1 MAVFSR
7 QSLFFIGIFPCG
19 MFFTIFSLS
28 LTGVTIV
35 VQSVCPGGIRRY
47 GLPMA
52 AFLDIA
58 KSFPGLVPVGFRTLP
73 LGRTLW
79 FVVLLKLFI
88 MFAVLRAFF
97 FPNFLNSNFDT
108 EREKS
113 VYVGNELV
121 ERGR

>member
-1 MAVFSR
+1 MLRPMKNADRRPLPVR
-7 QSLFFIGIFPCG
+7 IFR
-19 MFFTIFSLS
+19 F
-28 LTGVTIV
+28 
-35 VQSVCPGGIRRY
+35 Y
-47 GLPMA
+47 Y
-52 AFLDIA
+52 D
-58 KSFPGLVPVGFRTLP
+58 GFREMT

-79 FVVLLKLFI
+79 AIILIKLFI